1 MDLMPPESVVMR
13 ACLKEKQHAFSLT
26 HHKLG
31 CAFITPT
38 STTAK
43 LFEGS
48 LSGGRLLTIRSTS
61 HELHSG
67 FHRVRAHPLGE
78 KVAVLLRVLR
88 GRRIG
93 GVGIQLLHEQGNFL
107 VEGRYHDLEGS
118 AERPVQGMYVSA
130 FYNSFETSRM

>member
-1 MDLMPPESVVMR
+1 
-13 ACLKEKQHAFSLT
+13 
-26 HHKLG
+26 
-31 CAFITPT
+31 
-38 STTAK
+38 
-43 LFEGS
+43 
-48 LSGGRLLTIRSTS
+48 
-61 HELHSG
+61 
-67 FHRVRAHPLGE
+67 
-78 KVAVLLRVLR
+78 LRVLR